1 MKLGAVMNIGTVMK
15 TGAVMN
21 LAGTASKA
29 VRFITR
35 GGFLLALGL
44 VSCVNQQQLVK
55 DNETAK
61 ARARAHTDLG
71 AMYYQQK
78 QLEIALEEFNEAARI
93 DPGFGLAY
101 NGLGLVHAALGQ
113 DDIADANFKKAIMI
127 DPNNSES
134 HNNYGGFLCGRNRID
149 ESIKQFL
156 AAVKNPLYAT
166 PAIAYINAGICSLR
180 KQDEVNAEIYLQKAL
195 QLEPL
200 SNVAAYQLASIQF
213 KRNDAV
219 AAKISLQNVM
229 LRQPRPDMLWLAI
242 KIARALGDDDAEA
255 SYALQLRRQYPDS
268 EQAKLLQSEK

>member
-1 MKLGAVMNIGTVMK
+1 MNPGAVMTPGVS
-15 TGAVMN
+15 MN
-21 LAGTASKA
+21 PSGITALGLIARCSL
-29 VRFITR
+29 
-35 GGFLLALGL
+35 LLALSL
-44 VSCVNQQQLVK
+44 VGCVNQQQLAK

-78 QLEIALEEFNEAARI
+78 QLEIALEEFTEAARI
-93 DPGFGLAY
+93 DPNFGLAY

-113 DDIADANFKKAIMI
+113 DEIADTNFKKAIMI
-127 DPNNSES
+127 DPTNSES

-166 PAIAYINAGICSLR
+166 PAIAYVNAGICSLR
-180 KQDEVNAEIYLQKAL
+180 KQDLTNAEIYLQKAL

-213 KRNDAV
+213 KRNDAA

-229 LRQPRPDMLWLAI
+229 LRQPSPDMLWLAI
-242 KIARALGDDDAEA
+242 KVARALQDSDAEA